1 MEITAKELKEKIESG
16 DKFIVDLYASWCGP
30 CKVLGPIVEKFAQK
44 MIDEKSDVGVY
55 KFNIDSDREYAM
67 ELGVR
72 SVPTV
77 MSFSN
82 GDKVLSKVGILP
94 ESTLVEMVR
103 EL

>member
-16 DKFIVDLYASWCGP
+16 DKFIVDLYTSWCGP
-30 CKVLGPIVEKFAQK
+30 CKVLGPIVQKFAQK
-44 MIDEKSDVGVY
+44 MIDDKSQVGVY
-55 KFNIDSDREYAM
+55 KFNIDSDSEYAM

-82 GDKVLSKVGILP
+82 GNKVLLKVGILS
-94 ESTLVEMVR
+94 ESTLYEMVK

>member
-1 MEITAKELKEKIESG
+1 MEITSKELKEKIESG

-30 CKVLGPIVEKFAQK
+30 CKVLGPIIEKFAEK
-44 MIDEKSDVGVY
+44 MIEEKSDVGVY
-55 KFNIDSDREYAM
+55 KFNIDSDGEYAM

-77 MSFSN
+77 ISFSN
-82 GDKVLSKVGILP
+82 GDKVLSKVGILT